1 MAIRSIHVVAN
12 TRGLSELVEQEP
24 AEFVW
29 AVHIMR
35 NLVVF
40 DFSQNFARAFVSH
53 DDIECFMHAVKR
65 KRQCHRAGRANGSG
79 GRLHSWGRAWE
90 GWRAVHH
97 GVIQMR
103 RCGCEQ

>member
-1 MAIRSIHVVAN
+1 MVNSCGAT
-12 TRGLSELVEQEP
+12 TRGSSELVEQEP

-90 GWRAVHH
+90 GGRAVHH

-103 RCGCEQ
+103 WRGWEQ